1 MLHGRRSRQG
11 LRRSRSPITAER
23 PRKSRGRR
31 GLSFLGDVV
40 RKADQDQI
48 FFLAG
53 AISFNTLVALVPFFL
68 FIVGIS
74 GIILSTRFVD
84 PAGELTELL
93 SQWLPMVG
101 GDVELQQN
109 LRGQINTILE
119 DRAGF
124 TLLGGGLLVWFST
137 RLVGTLRTVLARVF
151 NVSEMRGLIR
161 GKVYDVQVVVVGGL
175 LFMLN
180 LGITAGLIAVRDI
193 GIQRSGLEDA
203 VVGGWLRA
211 GVAQG
216 LAFVTIW
223 LLFLG
228 LYRYLPARPIPW
240 RVARIAATFTAV
252 LHEFLKVGFGW
263 YVTESANYQTTYG
276 NLLSLAVL
284 FFWIH
289 YMAIGFSHGGEVA
302 QVWELRWER
311 ENSDPDALA

>member
-1 MLHGRRSRQG
+1 
-11 LRRSRSPITAER
+11 
-23 PRKSRGRR
+23 
-31 GLSFLGDVV
+31 
-40 RKADQDQI
+40 
-48 FFLAG
+48 
-53 AISFNTLVALVPFFL
+53 
-68 FIVGIS
+68 
-74 GIILSTRFVD
+74 
-84 PAGELTELL
+84 
-93 SQWLPMVG
+93 MVG
-101 GDVELQQN
+101 GDVDLQQN
-109 LRGQINTILE
+109 LRAQIDSILQ
-119 DRAGF
+119 DRTGF

-151 NVSEMRGLIR
+151 NVSEMRGLVR

-180 LGITAGLIAVRDI
+180 LGITAGLIAVRDF

-203 VVGGWLRA
+203 VVGGWLRT

-216 LAFVTIW
+216 LAFITIW

-228 LYRYLPARPIPW
+228 LYRYLPARPIAW

-289 YMAIGFSHGGEVA
+289 YMAIGFILGGEVA